1 MSERERLKE
10 RERER
15 GSFHKRPK
23 RSEKRPGDERR
34 LARARALDAERERTR
49 GCTTTCYYQIDYF
62 KEEEEEEVSFLSEG
76 FYRHTSY

>member
-1 MSERERLKE
+1 VSERERL

-15 GSFHKRPK
+15 QKASTNVPNALK
-23 RSEKRPGDERR
+23 KRPGDERR
-34 LARARALDAERERTR
+34 LARARALEVERTR

-62 KEEEEEEVSFLSEG
+62 KEEEEEEEVSFLSEG